1 MMKSLFAT
9 AAFTALLMGAAP
21 AFAAD
26 CASGIKTTDE
36 MVIKIT
42 DSAKKTAAMKHM
54 ALARE
59 KMAAKDEAG
68 CIVHLDDA
76 MKSGK

>member
-1 MMKSLFAT
+1 MKTSLFSAT
-9 AAFTALLMGAAP
+9 AFAVLLMGAAP

-26 CASGIKTTDE
+26 CTAGMKATDE
-36 MVIKIT
+36 MIIKIT

-68 CIVHLDDA
+68 CMAHLGDA
-76 MKSGK
+76 TKAAQ

>member
-9 AAFTALLMGAAP
+9 AAFSALLLGVAP

-36 MVIKIT
+36 IVVKIT
-42 DSAKKTAAMKHM
+42 DSAKKTEAMKHM

-68 CIVHLDDA
+68 CMVHLDNA

>member
-1 MMKSLFAT
+1 MMKSLFSAAT
-9 AAFTALLMGAAP
+9 VGALLIGVAP

-26 CASGIKTTDE
+26 CATGIRTTDE
-36 MVIKIT
+36 IVVKIT

-68 CIVHLDDA
+68 CLLHVDDA

>member
-1 MMKSLFAT
+1 MMKSLFSAAT
-9 AAFTALLMGAAP
+9 LGALLFGAAP
-21 AFAAD
+21 AFAQD
-26 CASGIKTTDE
+26 CATGIRTSDE
-36 MVIKIT
+36 IVVKIT

-68 CIVHLDDA
+68 CLLHVDDA